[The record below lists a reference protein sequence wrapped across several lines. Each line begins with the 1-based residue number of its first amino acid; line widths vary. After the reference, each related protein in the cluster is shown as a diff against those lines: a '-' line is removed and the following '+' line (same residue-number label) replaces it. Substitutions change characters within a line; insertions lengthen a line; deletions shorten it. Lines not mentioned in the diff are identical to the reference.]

1 MSMEETINNLI
12 SDTKAYYCLDC
23 GVCTGSCPV
32 SRCSPTFSPRLMV
45 EKALMGKAEDFLTDP
60 DVWSC
65 LTCARC
71 THRCPADIDYL
82 EFTRGIR
89 QEALK
94 LNNKGIPAHNG
105 MLQSIM
111 AIQASGIKQNR
122 VAWAQEAGSIAD
134 KGEYFYFVGCLPYFN
149 VIFEDYH
156 SQTLN
161 IGRNV
166 IKILNKLGIEPVVSN
181 DEKCCGHDMLWNGEI
196 ESFKKLAAAN
206 IEVIKGTGS
215 KKVIF
220 NCPEGYYIFKNY
232 YTKYFGDLG
241 FEIIHFYDFLAE
253 KLKAEELKLEK
264 TNGSVTYQDPCRLGR
279 MAGIYDSPRDI
290 INGVATSF
298 AEMERSRDNSVC
310 CGTTGWMNCS
320 TCSREIQGN
329 RLKEAMATGADTLI
343 TACPKC
349 NIHFNCA
356 ASFIEGIDIKIK
368 DLTEMVVSAM
378 NGDKAQ

>member
-1 MSMEETINNLI
+1 MNIDALI
-12 SDTKAYYCLDC
+12 DETKAYYCLDC

-45 EKALMGKAEDFLTDP
+45 EKALMGKAEDFLRDP
-60 DVWSC
+60 DVWAC

-71 THRCPADIDYL
+71 THRCPANIEYL

-89 QEALK
+89 EEALK
-94 LNNKGIPAHNG
+94 LGNQGMPAHSG
-105 MLQSIM
+105 ILQSIM
-111 AIQASGIKQNR
+111 EVQASGIKQNKI
-122 VAWAQEAGSIAD
+122 AWAKEAGNIAE
-134 KGEYFYFVGCLPYFN
+134 KGEYFYFVGCLPYFG
-149 VIFEDYH
+149 VIFKDFH
-156 SQTLN
+156 PQPLD

-181 DEKCCGHDMLWNGEI
+181 DEKCCGHDMLWNGNI
-196 ESFKKLAAAN
+196 DTFKKLAAAN
-206 IEVIKGTGS
+206 IEVIKESGS

-220 NCPEGYYIFKNY
+220 NCPEGYHIFKDY
-232 YTKYFGDLG
+232 YPKYLGDLG
-241 FEIIHFYDFLAE
+241 FEVIHFYDFLAE
-253 KLKAEELKLEK
+253 KLKAGELGLEK
-264 TNGSVTYQDPCRLGR
+264 SNGVVTYQDPCRLGR
-279 MAGIYDSPRDI
+279 LAGIYNSPREI

-298 AEMERSRDNSVC
+298 VEMERSGENSVC
-310 CGTTGWMNCS
+310 CGTTGWVNCS

-329 RLKEAMATGADTLI
+329 RLKEAMATGADTLV

-356 ASFIEGIDIKIK
+356 AGFIEGIDIKIK

-378 NGDKAQ
+378 NGEKTQGT

>member
-1 MSMEETINNLI
+1 MSMEQVINDLI
-12 SDTKAYYCLDC
+12 NETKAYYCLDC

-32 SRCSPTFSPRLMV
+32 ARFLPTFSPRLMV

-71 THRCPADIDYL
+71 THRCPANIDYL

-89 QEALK
+89 EEALK
-94 LNNKGIPAHNG
+94 LGNKSTPAHSG
-105 MLQSIM
+105 MFQSIM
-111 AIQASGIKQNR
+111 EIQTSKIKQDR
-122 VAWAQEAGSIAD
+122 IAWAKDAGNIVD

-149 VIFEDYH
+149 VVFPSFE
-156 SQTLN
+156 SQPLD

-181 DEKCCGHDMLWNGEI
+181 DEKCCGHDMLWNGEV
-196 ESFKKLAAAN
+196 ETFKKLAAAN
-206 IEVIKGTGS
+206 IEVIKEAGS

-241 FEIIHFYDFLAE
+241 FEVVHFYDFLAE
-253 KLKAEELKLEK
+253 KLKAGELTLAKS
-264 TNGSVTYQDPCRLGR
+264 NGVVTYQDPCRLGR
-279 MAGIYDSPRDI
+279 MAGIYESPRDV

-298 AEMERSRDNSVC
+298 AEMERSRENSVC
-310 CGTTGWMNCS
+310 CGTTGWINCS

-329 RLKEAMATGADTLI
+329 RLTEAMATGAGTLI

-356 ASFIEGIDIKIK
+356 ASFIDGIDIKIR
-368 DLTEMVVSAM
+368 DLTELVVNAM
-378 NGDKAQ
+378 NGE

>member
-1 MSMEETINNLI
+1 MNIEALVDE
-12 SDTKAYYCLDC
+12 TKAYYCLDC

-32 SRCSPTFSPRLMV
+32 ARYSPGFSPRLMV

-71 THRCPADIDYL
+71 THRCPANIDYL
-82 EFTRGIR
+82 EFARGIR
-89 QEALK
+89 EEALR
-94 LNNKGIPAHNG
+94 LGNKGSPAHSG
-105 MLQSIM
+105 MFQSIM
-111 AIQASGIKQNR
+111 EIQSSGIKQDR
-122 VAWAQEAGSIAD
+122 ITWAKEAGSIAD

-149 VIFEDYH
+149 VIFANFP
-156 SQTLN
+156 SQPLD

-181 DEKCCGHDMLWNGEI
+181 DEKCCGHDMLWNGEV
-196 ESFKKLAAAN
+196 ETFKKLAAAN
-206 IEVIKGTGS
+206 IEVIKEAGS

-220 NCPEGYYIFKNY
+220 HCPEGYYIFKNY
-232 YTKYFGDLG
+232 YTKYFGDLD
-241 FEIIHFYDFLAE
+241 FEVIHFYDFLAE
-253 KLKAEELKLEK
+253 RLKAGELTLEK
-264 TNGSVTYQDPCRLGR
+264 SNGVVTYQDPCRLGR
-279 MAGIYDSPRDI
+279 LAGIYESPRDI
-290 INGVATSF
+290 INGVAASF
-298 AEMERSRDNSVC
+298 VEMERNGENSVC

-320 TCSREIQGN
+320 TCSKEIQGN
-329 RLKEAMATGADTLI
+329 RLKESMATGADTLI

-349 NIHFNCA
+349 NIHFSCA

-378 NGDKAQ
+378 NGG

>member
-1 MSMEETINNLI
+1 MSMEETISNLI
-12 SDTKAYYCLDC
+12 NETKAYYCLDC

-32 SRCSPTFSPRLMV
+32 ARCSPTFSPRLMV
-45 EKALMGKAEDFLTDP
+45 EKALMGKAEDFLSDP

-71 THRCPADIDYL
+71 THRCPADINYL

-94 LNNKGIPAHNG
+94 LNNKGTPAHNG

-111 AIQASGIKQNR
+111 AIQASGMKQNR
-122 VAWAQEAGSIAD
+122 VAWAKEAGSIAD

-149 VIFEDYH
+149 VIFADYH
-156 SQTLN
+156 SHTLD

-181 DEKCCGHDMLWNGEI
+181 DEKCCGHDMLWNGEV
-196 ESFKKLAAAN
+196 EAFKKLASEN
-206 IEVIKGTGS
+206 IEVIKAAGS

-220 NCPEGYYIFKNY
+220 NCPEGYYVFRDY

-253 KLKAEELKLEK
+253 KLKAGEFGLEK
-264 TNGSVTYQDPCRLGR
+264 SNSVVTYQDPCRLGR

-356 ASFIEGIDIKIK
+356 ASFIEGVDIEVK
-368 DLTEMVVSAM
+368 DLTELVVDAM
-378 NGDKAQ
+378 NGNKAQ

>member
-1 MSMEETINNLI
+1 MNIEALVNE
-12 SDTKAYYCLDC
+12 TKAYYCLDC

-32 SRCSPTFSPRLMV
+32 ARCTPTFSPRLMV
-45 EKALMGKAEDFLTDP
+45 EKALMGKAEDFLSDP

-82 EFTRGIR
+82 TFARGIR
-89 QEALK
+89 EEALK
-94 LNNKGIPAHNG
+94 LGNKPTPAHNG
-105 MLQSIM
+105 VLQTIM
-111 AIQASGIKQNR
+111 DIQTSGIKQDKI
-122 VAWAQEAGSIAD
+122 AWAKEAGSIAD
-134 KGEYFYFVGCLPYFN
+134 KGEHFYFVGCLPYFN
-149 VIFEDYH
+149 VVFENYH
-156 SQTLN
+156 SHTLD

-181 DEKCCGHDMLWNGEI
+181 DEKCCGHDMLWNGDI
-196 ESFKKLAAAN
+196 ETFKKLAAAN
-206 IEVIKGTGS
+206 IEVIKKAGS

-220 NCPEGYYIFKNY
+220 HCPEGYFIFKEY
-232 YTKYFGDLG
+232 YTRYFGDLG
-241 FEIIHFYDFLAE
+241 FEVVHFYDFLAE
-253 KLKAEELKLEK
+253 KLKAGELGFEK
-264 TNGSVTYQDPCRLGR
+264 SNGRVTYQDPCRLGR

-310 CGTTGWMNCS
+310 CGTTGWINCS
-320 TCSREIQGN
+320 TCSKEIQGN

-368 DLTEMVVSAM
+368 DLTEMVLSAM
-378 NGDKAQ
+378 NGAKPQETG

>member
-12 SDTKAYYCLDC
+12 NETKAYYCLDC